1 MVHICKMIISSGVF
15 FIFFKIL
22 IFWVHS
28 RVKVQKTVQNEKR
41 LCLLLSISQE
51 PYIILLSFTV
61 EMCKVVCPGVF
72 FNFKIM
78 FFRGLKDKKWPKM
91 TKSSICG
98 TLYFRNHISNDLHLS
113 YTYMYERLILIFR
126 IISGVKGQKM
136 ARNDKKFSLYH
147 SIPQEP
153 YIIWLWFGYTCV
165 KWWYIQQIFS
175 YFKILKIVV
184 FRGVK
189 GQKMTLNY
197 QFQYVLLY
205 ISGIVDHIEILIM
218 ISTGVFLS
226 FFFFKCNIVNIKII
240 LFFIGSLQQFF

>member
-1 MVHICKMIISSGVF
+1 MRKGYVCCSPYLKNHTSYYCHLQWKCVKWWVQVF
-15 FIFFKIL
+15 FSILKLCFSGGWKI
-22 IFWVHS
+22 
-28 RVKVQKTVQNEKR
+28 
-41 LCLLLSISQE
+41 
-51 PYIILLSFTV
+51 
-61 EMCKVVCPGVF
+61 
-72 FNFKIM
+72 
-78 FFRGLKDKKWPKM
+78 KKWPKM

-98 TLYFRNHISNDLHLS
+98 TLYFRNHISNDLHLL

-136 ARNDKKFSLYH
+136 ARNDKKFCLYH
-147 SIPQEP
+147 SVPQEP